1 LDIVLHRTILVFSKN
16 ITAARQSIIEGGFYV
31 MNEYSN
37 ETTQKY
43 LEAILILSKSKP
55 VVRSVDISRKLNR
68 SKSCVSL
75 TVRNMLDSKLI
86 TITEEGYIYLTDTGR
101 SIAEAIY
108 ERHEVLNNWL
118 VSIGVDNDTAEK
130 DASRI
135 KHYISDDSLE
145 AIKRIL

>member
-75 TVRNMLDSKLI
+75 TVRNMLDSNLI
-86 TITEEGYIYLTDTGR
+86 TITDEGYIYLTDTGR